1 MELIFR
7 EFKVVFTVS
16 FFVSNPFSKHFL
28 EERFILKTSVL
39 KNPFIS
45 DLLKPYRIGYDQA
58 DLYSYTEKIKYLEF
72 FKMSF
77 NQLKYCSLFYN

>member
-45 DLLKPYRIGYDQA
+45 GLLKPY
-58 DLYSYTEKIKYLEF
+58 T
-72 FKMSF
+72 
-77 NQLKYCSLFYN
+77 